1 MVRQWFLAFFLFFIL
16 FFRSSSYFFEIY
28 DQISFIFLVKTNFN
42 LLSDIA
48 VSSQ

>member
-16 FFRSSSYFFEIY
+16 FFRSSSYFFGIY
-28 DQISFIFLVKTNFN
+28 DQISFIFLAEINFN
-42 LLSDIA
+42 LRNDIV